1 MTLFNLRQ
9 SLRRVATFAFL
20 CALGSALAAE
30 PTQAAKRAKPVA
42 AKKAPPKPPEFIPP
56 EADAEQIDAAERV
69 FYGNYECEFNLSVE
83 IAKDAKYPAY
93 VDVKHAKQSWTM
105 KPVLSATGAIRLEDV
120 KGETLMVQISS
131 KSMLLNVKTG
141 RRIVDACVSEKQRQL
156 TVEANAAKAAE
167 IAASG
172 TSSNLPLL
180 AAPAASAATPA
191 GTASAPR

>member
-1 MTLFNLRQ
+1 MTSFHSRP
-9 SLRRVATFAFL
+9 SLRIAATFAVL
-20 CALGSALAAE
+20 CALGGAMAAE
-30 PTQAAKRAKPVA
+30 PAQAAKRTKPVA
-42 AKKAPPKPPEFIPP
+42 AKKAPPKPAEFIPP
-56 EADAEQIDAAERV
+56 TADAEQIDAAERV
-69 FYGNYECEFNLSVE
+69 YYGNYECEFNQSVA
-83 IAKDAKYPAY
+83 IDKDGKYEAY
-93 VDVKHAKQSWTM
+93 VDVKHGKQSWTM

-156 TVEANAAKAAE
+156 TLEANAAKAAE
-167 IAASG
+167 LAASG

-180 AAPAASAATPA
+180 ASPAAATMP